1 MHSSIQTPYGV
12 NLPYSC
18 HPRTVFLKH
27 TSTHT
32 CTYRLARKVT
42 GFVGSS
48 LLSHIVLCLVLG
60 DSHIEKSFTRP
71 FNYSSYSDLYSR
83 FLAGCCSLPGFCL
96 SSSFFLILC
105 FLMPFTM
112 LALMCHL
119 TSLSGQSITVIT
131 SLRFNP
137 LKKHEDN
144 EISNGMETNGTKT

>member
-42 GFVGSS
+42 GFVESS
-48 LLSHIVLCLVLG
+48 LLPHIVLCLVLG

-71 FNYSSYSDLYSR
+71 FNYSSYSDLSCWLLLSPCLLFIIFIFPYPLLFDGIYHAGSNVPSDFTLWTVYYSNH
-83 FLAGCCSLPGFCL
+83 FSA
-96 SSSFFLILC
+96 I
-105 FLMPFTM
+105 
-112 LALMCHL
+112 
-119 TSLSGQSITVIT
+119 
-131 SLRFNP
+131 
-137 LKKHEDN
+137 
-144 EISNGMETNGTKT
+144 